1 MNKQEKLNAI
11 YQLMDIDF
19 EDMLR
24 DPSDEFVDSMYKN
37 YV

>member
-1 MNKQEKLNAI
+1 
-11 YQLMDIDF
+11 MDIDF

-37 YV
+37 YVWDLIDNK